1 MLGIKHINFDS
12 SVYVVH
18 YSNGKIKKEGRGLS
32 FYYYYPNSSIVA
44 IPFGTDDVQFI
55 FNEITSDFQNISIQ
69 GQITYKII
77 TPKQLA
83 ESLDFTVDIR
93 GKYKKNDKE
102 KLNQRLI
109 NEAQTATS
117 SFIKSLNLKIAIRS
131 ATEIQEF
138 IISGLTKSKAVEM
151 LGIEALSVNVLA
163 ITPTPAMSKALEAQ
177 TREALQ
183 QEADEAIYLRRNFA
197 VEQERKI
204 KESELNTEIAI
215 EEKKK
220 QISEKKMESE
230 VLHTENERKLREMRI
245 DADSSAAM
253 KKAEAD
259 FIAEDSNRKLRE
271 MKTATNIAIEAQR
284 AAFVDLNVA
293 NKLKE
298 SDAKAYEIEAMMKA
312 YKTVDWKTLMAL
324 NKGVSAGD
332 NIAMAFRELAE
343 NSKNINNLNITPDL
357 LQSIIEQK

>member
-1 MLGIKHINFDS
+1 MLGIKHIKFDS

-18 YSNGKIKKEGRGLS
+18 YKNGKIKKEGKGLS
-32 FYYYYPNSSIVA
+32 FYYYVPNSSIVA

-55 FNEITSDFQNISIQ
+55 FNEITADFQDISIQ
-69 GQITYKII
+69 GQITYKVIN
-77 TPKQLA
+77 PKQLSD
-83 ESLDFTVDIR
+83 SLDFTVDER
-93 GKYKKNDKE
+93 GKYKTGDKE

-131 ATEIQEF
+131 ATEIQDF
-138 IISGLTKSKAVEM
+138 IIKGLLSSKAVQM
-151 LGIEALSVNVLA
+151 LGIEPLSVNILA
-163 ITPTPAMSKALEAQ
+163 VKPVPATAKALEAQ

-183 QEADEAIYLRRNFA
+183 QEADEAIYARRNFA

-230 VLHTENERKLREMRI
+230 VLKTENERKLREMRI
-245 DADSSAAM
+245 DADSSAAI

-259 FIAEDSNRKLRE
+259 FIAEENNRKLRK
-271 MKTATNIAIEAQR
+271 MKSETDISIETQRQQFVEINTAN
-284 AAFVDLNVA
+284 L
-293 NKLKE
+293 LKE
-298 SDAKAYEIEAMMKA
+298 ADAKAYAIDAVMKI
-312 YKTVDWKTLMAL
+312 YKNVDWHILMAL
-324 NKGVSAGD
+324 SGKNNPAD
-332 NIAMAFRELAE
+332 NISMAFRELAE
-343 NSKNINNLNITPDL
+343 NAQNIQNLNITPDL
-357 LQSIIEQK
+357 LQSILNK